1 MNSEHHGPIIN
12 SRHHSN
18 LPKPN
23 KGIYVIILLIVIALI
38 TTGVLAFIQ
47 NVSPI
52 SDDYEYYEESYG
64 NEPIVT
70 EEITTEA
77 IDDGNETAELETE
90 TKTASYYYNSGLK
103 YEKVN
108 DYSAALEDYGKAIE
122 LAKNNSSEMFNSLN
136 NRGYLNA
143 KHFKDYDAAMVDFNQ
158 IIKIENDKTTPNNKR
173 LVAGYSN
180 RAYVKKMK
188 GDKDGACNDLYEAL
202 YLADENAI
210 SKIDK
215 QIGKVCY

>member
-1 MNSEHHGPIIN
+1 MNREHHGPIIN

-18 LPKPN
+18 MPKPN
-23 KGIYVIILLIVIALI
+23 KGIYVIIFLIVIALI
-38 TTGVLAFIQ
+38 ATGVLAFIQ
-47 NVSPI
+47 SASPI
-52 SDDYEYYEESYG
+52 TDDIEYYDEDYN

-77 IDDGNETAELETE
+77 IEGENEILETE
-90 TKTASYYYNSGLK
+90 TKTASYYYKSGLK
-103 YEKVN
+103 QEEVN
-108 DYSAALEDYGKAIE
+108 DYAAALEDYGKAIE

-143 KHFKDYDAAMVDFNQ
+143 KHFKDYDAALADFNQ
-158 IIKIENDKTTPNNKR
+158 IIKIENDKLNPNNKR

-202 YLADENAI
+202 YIADENAI